1 VRHERRSLSNAA
13 QVARITQPRE
23 VPMSASMAAECAWTI
38 EPIAPRFGSA
48 AERWEA
54 LRRRDPAADPHFV
67 FSVKT
72 TGVYCRPSC
81 AARAARPEN
90 VAFHQTPAEA
100 EGAGFRPCRRCRPDL
115 PPRAERETAM
125 VADACKTI
133 EAAAEAPRLAALAAR
148 AGVSPHHFHRTFK
161 RITGVT
167 PKAYADA
174 HRQRRVQDRLSAG
187 AAVTEALYGAGFN
200 SSGHFYEATTE
211 MLGMTPSAY
220 RNGGD
225 GEAVR
230 HTVTRCS
237 LGFVLVAATERG
249 VCAILLGDDPTA
261 LAADLRARFPMA
273 RLIEQEPGL
282 ADWDRRV
289 GEVVR
294 YVDHPGRDEGLT
306 LPLDIRGTAF
316 QRRVWEVLRLIP
328 AGQTASYREIAER
341 LGSPKAV
348 RAVAGACAANPI
360 AVAIP
365 CHRVVGAKGD
375 LTGYHWGIER
385 KRRLLESEQVR

>member
-1 VRHERRSLSNAA
+1 MSVNMVAERTR
-13 QVARITQPRE
+13 
-23 VPMSASMAAECAWTI
+23 TI
-38 EPIAPRFGSA
+38 EPVASDYGTA

-54 LRRRDPAADPHFV
+54 VRRRDPAADAHFV

-81 AARAARPEN
+81 TARAARPEN
-90 VAFHQTPAEA
+90 VAFHPTPAAA
-100 EGAGFRPCRRCRPDL
+100 ERAGFRPCQRCRPDL
-115 PPRAERETAM
+115 PPRAEREMAL
-125 VADACKTI
+125 VAEACKTI
-133 EAAAEAPRLAALAAR
+133 EAADEAPRLAALAAS
-148 AGVSPHHFHRTFK
+148 AGLSPHHFHRTFK

-174 HRQRRVQDRLSAG
+174 HRQRRVQDRLRSG

-200 SSGHFYEATTE
+200 SSGHFYEATTG

-220 RNGGD
+220 RNGGH
-225 GEAVR
+225 GEALR
-230 HTVTRCS
+230 HTVRRCS
-237 LGFVLVAATERG
+237 LGYVLVAATERG

-261 LAADLRARFPMA
+261 LSAELRARFPMA
-273 RLIEQEPGL
+273 RLIEQERGR
-282 ADWDRRV
+282 ADWDRWV

-294 YVDHPGRDEGLT
+294 FVDNPGRDEGLG

-328 AGQTASYREIAER
+328 AGQTASYREVAER

-348 RAVAGACAANPI
+348 RAVAHACASNTI

-365 CHRVVGAKGD
+365 CHRVIGANGD
-375 LTGYHWGIER
+375 LAGYHWGVER
-385 KRRLLESEQVR
+385 KRRLLEAERGR